1 MAACDRSV
9 TYSLRVAG
17 SCTTMS
23 QTLNGFPYGE
33 ACGTCMVVMATT
45 VPFRVVPQVG
55 QFGGALQALVK
66 VAQDSIP
73 RASRIFD
80 FMKWAPCSEAE
91 LHALEDDNECL
102 RRSTAH
108 RRGVFHAVH
117 V

>member
-80 FMKWAPCSEAE
+80 FMSGPPAQKRSEEHTSE
-91 LHALEDDNECL
+91 LQSHLNLVC
-102 RRSTAH
+102 
-108 RRGVFHAVH
+108 
-117 V
+117 